1 MDSTNILERLIET
14 EKSSR
19 ELLVSA
25 QAEIDLRMSEA
36 KRKAE
41 EERRQ
46 RREEAA
52 KALEDAFLAS
62 KKSFL
67 GEYEANLAAYQKS
80 LDEKPSNN
88 AAFSDLVKKILAAE
102 S

>member
-19 ELLVSA
+19 ELLDSA
-25 QAEIDLRMSEA
+25 QAEIDQRMSEA

-41 EERRQ
+41 EERRL
-46 RREEAA
+46 RREGAV
-52 KALEDAFLAS
+52 KALEDDFSAA
-62 KKSFL
+62 KKAAL
-67 GEYEANLAAYQKS
+67 GEYEALVASYQAS
-80 LDEKPSNN
+80 LDEKPSDN
-88 AAFSDLVKKILAAE
+88 AAFSLLVKKILAAE